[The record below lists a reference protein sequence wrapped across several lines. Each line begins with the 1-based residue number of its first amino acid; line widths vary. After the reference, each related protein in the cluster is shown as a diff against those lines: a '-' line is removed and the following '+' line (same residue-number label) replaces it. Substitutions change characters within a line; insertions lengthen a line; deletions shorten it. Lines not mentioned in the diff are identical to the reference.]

1 MEKANGY
8 LWRGLEALL
17 VILLAGMAVMV
28 FGNVVLRYGFN
39 SGILVSEEMSRYF
52 FVWLTFIGAVVT
64 FRENA
69 HLGVE
74 TLVQRF
80 GRNGRVIC
88 MVLSDLIILACMVA
102 FFWGTVKQYPINASM
117 TAAVVG
123 ISMIWIYGI
132 GFFTSVGIGA
142 LVLIRLVRVFTGRIT
157 EEEISAFAGEGAEAA
172 AIRERA
178 E

>member
-1 MEKANGY
+1 MGKANDY

-17 VILLAGMAVMV
+17 VILLAGMAIMV

-39 SGILVSEEMSRYF
+39 SGILVSEELSRYF

-74 TLVQRF
+74 SLVQRF
-80 GRNGRVIC
+80 GRRGRLIC
-88 MVLSDLIILACMVA
+88 MVMSDIIILGCMVA
-102 FFWGTVKQYPINASM
+102 FFWGTWRQYGVNASM

-132 GFFTSVGIGA
+132 GFFTSIGIGA
-142 LVLIRLVRVFTGRIT
+142 LVVIRLFRVFTGRIT
-157 EEEISAFAGEGAEAA
+157 EAEIDAFAGEGAEGA

>member
-1 MEKANGY
+1 MT
-8 LWRGLEALL
+8 RGIEFLIRALEAVL
-17 VILLAGMAVMV
+17 VILLAGMAIMV

-39 SGILVSEEMSRYF
+39 SGILISEEMSRYF

-80 GRNGRVIC
+80 GRRGRLVCLVI
-88 MVLSDLIILACMVA
+88 SDFIILLCMAV
-102 FFWGTVKQYPINASM
+102 FFWGTWKQHPINASM
-117 TAAVVG
+117 SAPVVG
-123 ISMIWIYGI
+123 IPMSWIYGV
-132 GFFTSVGIGA
+132 GFFTSIGIGLLA
-142 LVLIRLVRVFTGRIT
+142 TMRLVRAFTGRIT
-157 EEEISAFAGEGAEAA
+157 DEEINAFAGEGAEAA

>member
-1 MEKANGY
+1 MEKGFGY
-8 LWRGLEALL
+8 LIRALEFLL

-39 SGILVSEEMSRYF
+39 SGILVSEELSRYF

-74 TLVQRF
+74 SLVQRF
-80 GRNGRVIC
+80 GRTGRLIC
-88 MVLSDLIILACMVA
+88 LVASDLIILLCMAV
-102 FFWGTVKQYPINASM
+102 FFWGTWKQYPINASM
-117 TAAVVG
+117 TAPVVG
-123 ISMIWIYGI
+123 IPMIWIYGV
-132 GFFTSVGIGA
+132 GFFTSIGIGA
-142 LVLIRLVRVFTGRIT
+142 LVVVRLFRVLTGRIA
-157 EEEISAFAGEGAEAA
+157 EAEISAFAGEGVEGA